1 MKMSAKGAQ
10 FFHLACQG
18 RGSHPC
24 SPVSY
29 AADKMFLLVLI
40 LWIFYPT
47 LPRGI
52 GKKWIEY

>member
-1 MKMSAKGAQ
+1 MSAKGAQ